1 MEKDVSWKEY
11 FRDDERYADVINGI
25 GCGGLQLVAGEDL
38 QEAETQ
44 TILGRM
50 FGLAGRGKRM
60 RTRDVVRKVAF
71 GVSFAIVGLENQEIV
86 DYGMPLR
93 CMEQDVGDYEKQAQ
107 KLRKKVR
114 KQKGL
119 DAEAY
124 LYGFSKDSRLC
135 PVVTFVLYGGK
146 DPWDGPK
153 SLHDMLDMEGLPVML
168 REMVEDY
175 RLHLVD
181 IHRLEDTGIFK
192 TDVKQVFDFIRCSG
206 DKRKLLELVQG
217 DEHFKQMEE
226 DAYEVV
232 TNYVKAEELIQVK
245 EEYSREDGKIDMC
258 QALKELIEDGRMEG
272 LEAGREEGRMSGLA
286 EGRSDAIKSIVIKM
300 VQKGKSDEEIMELT
314 ECSAQMLWEV
324 KAEIV
329 HEK

>member
-38 QEAETQ
+38 QEAEPQ

-119 DAEAY
+119 GAEEY
-124 LYGFSKDSRLC
+124 LYGFAKGSRLY
-135 PVVTFVLYGGK
+135 PVVTFVLYGGRQ
-146 DPWDGPK
+146 PWDGPK
-153 SLHDMLDMEGLPVML
+153 SLHEMLDMEVLPEKMRALV
-168 REMVEDY
+168 VDY
-175 RLHLVD
+175 PMHLVD
-181 IHRLEDTGIFK
+181 IRRLEDTSIFK
-192 TDVKQVFDFIRCSG
+192 TDVKQIFDFIRCSG

-258 QALKELIEDGRMEG
+258 QALKELLADERME
-272 LEAGREEGRMSGLA
+272 GREEGRELGRKELVLRMYADGTLDVRKACTYLGCTPEEFMGYVKMS
-286 EGRSDAIKSIVIKM
+286 D
-300 VQKGKSDEEIMELT
+300 KG
-314 ECSAQMLWEV
+314 
-324 KAEIV
+324 
-329 HEK
+329 

>member
-38 QEAETQ
+38 QEVEAQ

-50 FGLAGRGKRM
+50 YGLAGRGKRM

-86 DYGMPLR
+86 DYGMHLR

-114 KQKGL
+114 KQKWLG
-119 DAEAY
+119 AEEY
-124 LYGFSKDSRLC
+124 LYGFAKDSRLY
-135 PVVTFVLYGGK
+135 PVVTFVLYGGRE
-146 DPWDGPK
+146 PWDGPK
-153 SLHDMLDMEGLPVML
+153 SLHEMLDMEGLPEKMHALV
-168 REMVEDY
+168 VDY
-175 RLHLVD
+175 PLHLVD
-181 IHRLEDTGIFK
+181 IRRLEDTSVFK

-206 DKRKLLELVQG
+206 DKRKLLELVQEDG
-217 DEHFKQMEE
+217 SFQEMEE

-232 TNYVKAEELIQVK
+232 TKYVGAEELIQVK
-245 EEYSREDGKIDMC
+245 DEYSRKN
-258 QALKELIEDGRMEG
+258 GRP
-272 LEAGREEGRMSGLA
+272 
-286 EGRSDAIKSIVIKM
+286 
-300 VQKGKSDEEIMELT
+300 
-314 ECSAQMLWEV
+314 
-324 KAEIV
+324 
-329 HEK
+329 

>member
-25 GCGGLQLVAGEDL
+25 GCGGLQLVAGEDM
-38 QEAETQ
+38 QEAEQQ

-50 FGLAGRGKRM
+50 FGLAGRGKRL

-71 GVSFAIVGLENQEIV
+71 GVSFAIVGLENQEMV

-93 CMEQDVGDYEKQAQ
+93 CLEQDVGDYEKQAQ

-119 DAEAY
+119 GTEEY
-124 LYGFSKDSRLC
+124 LYGFAKGSRLY
-135 PVVTFVLYGGK
+135 PVVTFVLYGGRE
-146 DPWDGPK
+146 PWDGPK
-153 SLHDMLDMEGLPVML
+153 SLHEMLDMEGLPEKMRALV
-168 REMVEDY
+168 VDY
-175 RLHLVD
+175 PMHLVD
-181 IHRLEDTGIFK
+181 IRRLENTNVFK

-206 DKRKLLELVQG
+206 DKQKLLELVQSDG
-217 DEHFKQMEE
+217 HFKQMEE

-232 TNYVKAEELIQVK
+232 TNYVRAEELIQVK
-245 EEYSREDGKIDMC
+245 EEYSREDGRIDMC
-258 QALKELIEDGRMEG
+258 QALKELLADERME
-272 LEAGREEGRMSGLA
+272 GREEGR
-286 EGRSDAIKSIVIKM
+286 KSIVIKM

-324 KAEIV
+324 KEGL
-329 HEK
+329 KK